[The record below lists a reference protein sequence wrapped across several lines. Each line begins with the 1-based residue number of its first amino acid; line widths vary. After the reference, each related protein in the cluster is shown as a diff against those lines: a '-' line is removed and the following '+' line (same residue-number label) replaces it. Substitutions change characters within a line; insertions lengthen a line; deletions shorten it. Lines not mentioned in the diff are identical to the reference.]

1 MRKPGTIA
9 AIAENVGP
17 WITCSIGFAA
27 NRQACETV
35 VLLIFS
41 RSDIARTESPC
52 SCVSLKIDRMSFT
65 SISLAYFRLAI
76 HRTSFKSGQNGRD
89 GAGESRS
96 FDPEKTVRDL
106 PESVSAN

>member
-41 RSDIARTESPC
+41 RSDIARTESP
-52 SCVSLKIDRMSFT
+52 
-65 SISLAYFRLAI
+65 
-76 HRTSFKSGQNGRD
+76 
-89 GAGESRS
+89 
-96 FDPEKTVRDL
+96 VRA
-106 PESVSAN
+106 SVSKSIECPSRR